1 MDIISRSFDEIAARA
16 PGAHREIVDMLTAQH
31 RAIDDAAKTAISLGT
46 ITDAEL
52 TSATD
57 ARHRSQDAID
67 AAFSAILKRQY
78 GAIARL
84 PEHVRERWSFSP
96 MSAPALLR
104 STLEHGEA
112 EVTSTIRNQG
122 VDIVCMRGDERLGS
136 VEAHG
141 ITVGRDDLKVE
152 GVGRWPLADIEA
164 VGVHEGMAFILADG
178 TLVTLRDPSENRD

>member
-16 PGAHREIVDMLTAQH
+16 PSAHRELVDVLIAQH
-31 RAIDDAAKTAISLGT
+31 RAIDEAAKTAISLGT
-46 ITDAEL
+46 LSDAEL
-52 TSATD
+52 VSSAD
-57 ARHRSQDAID
+57 ARRRSQDAID
-67 AAFSAILKRQY
+67 AAFSTILKRQY

-84 PEHVRERWSFSP
+84 PENVRERWSFSP

-141 ITVGRDDLKVE
+141 ITVSRDDLKID
-152 GVGRWPLADIEA
+152 GVGSWPLADIEA
-164 VGVHEGMAFILADG
+164 VGVEDGMAFILADG
-178 TLVTLRDPSENRD
+178 TLVTMRDPSESRD